1 MGFLQEPKQPSKS
14 RLGAIPNG
22 HPGYVPRDFLSI
34 LASAVP
40 RLQLILTDNER
51 INAAA
56 LSISANVTG
65 PTIRAKAFPSNVD
78 EPFLELLYNLTKL
91 SQGSKAWKKDV
102 TEALNDAR
110 LFNTPAILVQS
121 HWAPILY
128 QLILNDKDRMPELL
142 GRLTAPTTAGI
153 VFGVGATS
161 ARMEADKRTQ
171 LNLKRI
177 ALLILSNS
185 EDTFV
190 PNLPTLSEKIIELL
204 TATPTSSPSSA
215 TRADVY
221 ILLRSMILKISSMQ
235 LAPLWPIINKELQ
248 DAILSLL
255 PETQDLEKEKWNALG
270 VLQAAK
276 LLDCLVTMEQDD
288 FQLLEWL
295 FVTDTI
301 DAVYRPAGLRSVALA
316 DEVAEALGTT
326 SSTVNDRVP
335 SFSGSSAHSLA
346 VDSGET
352 LRRPVLDSLIKDLEE
367 EGVDIKKLGKPEL
380 AGRILRPFFGQ
391 LGMLAFEATYRG
403 GEADIDNL
411 VLGVVGDLFDG
422 DVSIT

>member
-1 MGFLQEPKQPSKS
+1 MGFLQEPKQTLKPRRSVIS
-14 RLGAIPNG
+14 NG
-22 HPGYVPRDFLSI
+22 HSGNQPRDFVSI

-40 RLQLILTDNER
+40 KLQLILIDNER

-56 LSISANVTG
+56 LSISTNVTG
-65 PTIRAKAFPSNVD
+65 PTIRAKAFPTNVD
-78 EPFLELLYNLTKL
+78 ESFLELLYNLTKL

-102 TEALNDAR
+102 TDALNDAR
-110 LFNTPAILVQS
+110 IFTTPADLVQS
-121 HWAPILY
+121 HWVPIFY
-128 QLILNDKDRMPELL
+128 QLILSDKDRMPELL

-171 LNLKRI
+171 LNLRRI
-177 ALLILSNS
+177 TLLVLSNP

-190 PNLPTLSEKIIELL
+190 PNLPTLAEKIVELL

-215 TRADVY
+215 ARADVY
-221 ILLRSMILKISSMQ
+221 ILLRSLILKTSSMQ

-255 PETQDLEKEKWNALG
+255 PEAHDTDKEKWNALG

-301 DAVYRPAGLRSVALA
+301 DAVYRPTGLKSVALA

-326 SSTVNDRVP
+326 TSDVDNHVASISGNSTHAPVAG
-335 SFSGSSAHSLA
+335 SGQA
-346 VDSGET
+346 
-352 LRRPVLDSLIKDLEE
+352 LRRPVLESLVKELQE

-380 AGRILRPFFGQ
+380 SARVLRPFFGQ
-391 LGMLAFEATYRG
+391 LGILAFEATYRG
-403 GEADIDNL
+403 DEADIEKL
-411 VLGVVGDLFDG
+411 VVGVVEDLFDG
-422 DVSIT
+422 EV